1 MIEIINRQKKHKINK
16 KRLEVLLGKLV
27 DHYQLNDPD
36 ITLAL
41 VNNKTIK
48 ELNRKYL
55 NKNAPTDVL
64 SFPIK
69 EKGSDDRYYLG
80 DIIISVQKASDQ
92 ALQEKIGLEK
102 ELEALTIHGFLHLL
116 GYEHDMGLEKE
127 EAKIKKLY
135 HEG

>member
-48 ELNRKYL
+48 ELNRK
-55 NKNAPTDVL
+55 
-64 SFPIK
+64 
-69 EKGSDDRYYLG
+69 
-80 DIIISVQKASDQ
+80 
-92 ALQEKIGLEK
+92 
-102 ELEALTIHGFLHLL
+102 
-116 GYEHDMGLEKE
+116 
-127 EAKIKKLY
+127 
-135 HEG
+135 